1 MAVPERPA
9 YAKIFNLLNLLVF
22 YIAMILVWGLEM
34 ILLDI
39 FFAVGQRGGAKMG
52 IFYAAPHHIS
62 MPYSFILF

>member
-1 MAVPERPA
+1 MPKRTWRV
-9 YAKIFNLLNLLVF
+9 KIFNLLNLFVF
-22 YIAMILVWGLEM
+22 YIAKILFRGWLA
-34 ILLDI
+34 IILDI